1 MRSMK
6 VMKQS
11 SKKITIREE
20 IEREVDV
27 DDIAGLIEQYER
39 QIIQLERMRSAFDKK
54 IMDAEG
60 ELETL
65 RKLAKEVIFDG
76 SDTDDESGVKQS

>member
-54 IMDAEG
+54 IMDAKG

-65 RKLAKEVIFDG
+65 GKLAKEVIFDD
-76 SDTDDESGVKQS
+76 SDTDDESGVK

>member
-54 IMDAEG
+54 IMDAKG